1 MTAKERALSDF
12 FSALRDD
19 AYFMKEALTEARKAF
34 EEDEVPIGAVIVSGE
49 EIIGRG
55 YNRTEALSDVTAH
68 AEMLAITAAQNALG
82 SKVLPDCTLFVT
94 VEPCVM
100 CAGAMRWAR
109 LKKVVWGCD
118 EPKVGFTALA
128 SPKILHPKTE
138 IVRGVLAEEASL
150 LMRAFFRK
158 RR

>member
-12 FSALRDD
+12 FPALRDD

-34 EEDEVPIGAVIVSGE
+34 EEDEVPIGAVIVSGG

-100 CAGAMRWAR
+100 CAGAILQSRIGRVVFGAWDDKAGAAGSMYDVLRDRRLPAQGFAAR
-109 LKKVVWGCD
+109 LEIDG
-118 EPKVGFTALA
+118 VGEAFLLAL
-128 SPKILHPKTE
+128 
-138 IVRGVLAEEASL
+138 
-150 LMRAFFRK
+150 
-158 RR
+158 